1 MVLSLINYQIY
12 KQVSGLKILL
22 NVVNKIVGRKSS
34 KLFWISPSNSAEEV
48 QDDGSWSPWSSWSS
62 CSTTCG
68 EGAQRRTRD
77 CADPPPSQGG
87 TECPGSDEEMRSCE
101 TGTCPVTSSSNAT
114 STDCKTVRY
123 WDVLPS
129 ALKYMSTSSTE
140 DPQQDPNKPC
150 VFPFIYLGKTFNS
163 CTGFADHAVCLF
175 VSNIWNGINQ
185 YIFRTG
191 VPLQ

>member
-1 MVLSLINYQIY
+1 MLCTELQRTLHLVWFSQFYPLINNGHSVDRQT
-12 KQVSGLKILL
+12 GLRSQNSDPLL
-22 NVVNKIVGRKSS
+22 NIVNKIVRKKSS
-34 KLFWISPSNSAEEV
+34 KLFWISPSTSAEEA

-68 EGAQRRTRD
+68 EGAQRRSRD

-123 WDVLPS
+123 WDVLRS
-129 ALKYMSTSSTE
+129 IS
-140 DPQQDPNKPC
+140 N
-150 VFPFIYLGKTFNS
+150 
-163 CTGFADHAVCLF
+163 VC
-175 VSNIWNGINQ
+175 
-185 YIFRTG
+185 
-191 VPLQ
+191 